1 MISFLRN
8 ITSRWI
14 PLGIIQCLLFASP
27 LLAQEGRPKPARPAS
42 QAPVRNPLDAQRQAT
57 PPGALGGQGR
67 RDIDDR
73 KITFGFK
80 DVAITDMIE
89 WIADLTGK
97 MVIPVRPQTLSG
109 TKITLIKDAS
119 ISKNEALD
127 QLFTAFRLNGVGVVE
142 TEDMIIISLLDEI
155 GQNPDL
161 PVIPAN
167 VSIKERLD
175 RGTMVIKIFSV
186 VNRNAEGIFTQIEE
200 TKPNYVSMSLDVD
213 SNKIVVTGD
222 IGYCQQVQHIID
234 ELDKKWVIGETR
246 TFRLAH
252 ADAQE
257 IADNILELFETS
269 PTSQV
274 RGASRASRGGAQRR
288 QPGRQPT
295 PQTISPS
302 SAGPVVEMQVTV
314 NIQQNTVTIRA
325 EPSVIEEIQKLIQT
339 EWDLARPATTT
350 KVYMLKNSDPIKIR
364 DMLQE
369 LLGTSGGGA
378 GGRAT
383 AGRQTA
389 GGAGGAGGSGAA
401 PGLGNIYRIEA
412 YPDQNSII
420 VIGKTTESFDFLDD
434 MIAKL
439 DQPTDIG
446 LPLIIELNHADA
458 VELSEELNALLQEAG
473 AGVGLEVEGRG
484 LSGQGLQDTAGGGGG
499 AGGTGGAVGRE
510 AEGARELQFPWQRGR
525 QDEQQ
530 SPESPLIGK
539 TRFMPIVRQNALA
552 ILCPISQREA
562 ITQLVATFDR
572 PGRQVMIS
580 AIIAEVQLTDDF
592 ALGLRVSSSALS
604 LTNIDNALS
613 ASLLG
618 AGQEIDFLD
627 NLFDTSTLDFNI
639 NANLVIQALA
649 QLTNVRILQEP
660 TVYTSDNQEAY
671 FFDGQD
677 IPFINNSNTTDTGGL
692 TQSFEYRQVGVVLN
706 VRPRIT
712 AQNDVKMEI
721 YLELSS
727 IVPGVTLFGGAIIDR
742 RSTTTEITVKN
753 GQTIIISGILRESE
767 STITRKVPFLGD
779 IPIIGELFKSRENR
793 KQTSELVAF
802 ITPVV
807 IEDPSAQDHISEEN
821 RRLLE
826 ELAVPLSEQ
835 SDRTEELWERIVEPP
850 IILPTRDSSGSDVM
864 PKARDLRD
872 DTGRKKG
879 RSGRGH

>member
-1 MISFLRN
+1 MNSYLRN

-14 PLGIIQCLLFASP
+14 PLGLIPCLLFASL
-27 LLAQEGRPKPARPAS
+27 LLAQEGRPTPARPAS
-42 QAPVRNPLDAQRQAT
+42 QAPVGNPQDAQRQT
-57 PPGALGGQGR
+57 SPPGPLGGVGR

-97 MVIPVRPQTLSG
+97 VVIPVRPQTLQA
-109 TKITLIKDAS
+109 TKITLIKDEF

-127 QLFTAFRLNGVGVVE
+127 LLFTAFRLNGVGVIE
-142 TEDMIIISLLDEI
+142 TEDVIIISSLDEI

-161 PVIPAN
+161 PVIPAK
-167 VSIKERLD
+167 VSIKDRLD
-175 RGTMVIKIFSV
+175 RGTVVIKIFPV

-200 TKPNYVSMSLDVD
+200 TKPSYVSISLDVD
-213 SNKIVVTGD
+213 SNQLVVMGD

-269 PTSQV
+269 TSSQV
-274 RGASRASRGGAQRR
+274 RPQSRATRGGAR
-288 QPGRQPT
+288 QQPRGRQSSPT
-295 PQTISPS
+295 TISPS

-325 EPSVIEEIQKLIQT
+325 EHSVIEDIQKLIQE
-339 EWDLARPATTT
+339 EWDLPRPETTT
-350 KVYMLKNSDPIKIR
+350 KVYALKYSDPIKIR
-364 DMLQE
+364 DTLQQ
-369 LLGTSGGGA
+369 LLGTSGGGSQ
-378 GGRAT
+378 GRSAT
-383 AGRQTA
+383 GRPTA
-389 GGAGGAGGSGAA
+389 GGAVGGGAATN
-401 PGLGNIYRIEA
+401 LGNIYRIEA
-412 YPDQNSII
+412 FPDQNSII
-420 VIGKTTESFDFLDD
+420 VLGKSPESFDFLDD

-439 DQPTDIG
+439 DQPSDIG

-473 AGVGLEVEGRG
+473 AGLGLEVEGRG
-484 LSGQGLQDTAGGGGG
+484 LSGQGLSDSGGGG

-530 SPESPLIGK
+530 SPESPMIGK
-539 TRFMPIVRQNALA
+539 IRIMPIVRQNALA

-562 ITQLVATFDR
+562 IKQLIATFDR

-580 AIIAEVQLTDDF
+580 AIIAEVELTDDF
-592 ALGLRVSSSALS
+592 ALGLRVSSAALS

-613 ASLLG
+613 AG
-618 AGQEIDFLD
+618 INVTGQNNDFLS
-627 NLFDTSTLDFNI
+627 NLFNTSTLDFNLSA
-639 NANLVIQALA
+639 NAVIQALS
-649 QLTNVRILQEP
+649 QLTKVRILQEP
-660 TVYTSDNQEAY
+660 VVYTSDNQEAY

-677 IPFINNSNTTDTGGL
+677 VPFINNSNTTDTGGI
-692 TQSFEYRQVGVVLN
+692 TQSFEYKQVGVVLN

-712 AQNDVKMEI
+712 AQNDVNMEI

-742 RSTTTEITVKN
+742 RSTTTEITVKS

-779 IPIIGELFKSRENR
+779 IPIIGELFKSKEKRMV
-793 KQTSELVAF
+793 TSELVAF

-807 IEDPSAQDHISEEN
+807 IENPSLQEVLSDEN

-826 ELAVPLSEQ
+826 ELSRPIDEQ
-835 SDRTEELWERIVEPP
+835 TDRTEDIRKRIIDPP
-850 IILPTRDSSGSDVM
+850 IIPRIIDPTGSGVL
-864 PKARDLRD
+864 PKARDIRD
-872 DTGRKKG
+872 DTGRKK
-879 RSGRGH
+879 RQSGRGH